1 MKIDRA
7 KLKKSCSEVPPDCQA
22 LIERLTSA
30 GQAGHEVFLQE
41 LQRIETWIFGK
52 CELFHWIEVLDLCD
66 DVLEAAAQPLHPEPR
81 PGLPG
86 GAWARVADTSLVI
99 PPQPEG
105 PAREAAKR
113 KELLLWTLHF
123 TTLLIEHSFSRH
135 LYSSMEHL
143 TALLASSDLD
153 VILAVLNL
161 LYMFSKRS
169 NFITRLNAEKRQ
181 GLLNRLTYLAS
192 SWGGRENGFGLA
204 QCCTD
209 RPVQTFPESATTLN
223 FEYHSEVPVPE
234 PDSGSTGGAS
244 GSAAWRAK
252 TEGACSTIVTT
263 LIHVKQ
269 VDRLNQTPAEIMDD
283 LLVKYTNVPD
293 ESRMLLFTYLR
304 LAASFPDY
312 QKRLKCVQAR
322 LQALS
327 VLIYTNQLTENVQS
341 LLYSGLLEELVE
353 VLEMSGDHLM
363 EIKAAALKALTS
375 IIHLDRNPHFP
386 KLNTIIDVT
395 GAASYHGFLPVLV
408 RNCITSLTANKKE
421 AQPFPQPLATALFS
435 FLYHL
440 ASYEAGGEA
449 LVSCGML
456 ESLLKV
462 IQWPSTELDHITFVT
477 RAVRVIDL
485 ITNLDMQ
492 SFQTHSGMTCFINRL
507 ELEVEHC
514 RKQQPYEIRLASGR
528 RDSLAEALEQ
538 QQAEEE
544 AARAAA
550 DDSSSPNASSGT
562 MDIDDAKPRG
572 SSTLVDHLPEE
583 EAHLAEPVPGVT
595 CLPQRSALLKS
606 MLNFLKKAIQDPAFS
621 DSIRHVMDG
630 SLPNS
635 LKHIIS
641 NAEYYGASLFLLA
654 TDVVT
659 AYVFQEP
666 SLLSSLQDKGL
677 TDVVLHALLVKDVP
691 ATREVLGSLP
701 NVFSALCLNTRG
713 LNAFVECKPFE
724 RLFKVLLSPDY
735 LPAMRRRRSSDPMG
749 DTASNLG
756 NAMDELMRH
765 QPSLKQNATTAIIKL
780 LEELCALGRDPKYVC
795 SKANPK
801 TETPAPAE
809 VQTTTNE
816 GGSSDE
822 EEEEDDETSTNQP
835 QDNTSQAE
843 QTEQTPAPLTEKQP
857 VPLVDYIHNV
867 MKFVEA
873 ILSNN
878 STDDHCR
885 EFVKQKGLEPLM
897 GILGLPNLPIDFP
910 THQAC
915 QAVAAVSKSILNLA
929 HEPLVLHQGLLQ
941 LNEVL
946 KKLQPLHTPLEA
958 PGGSVLLR
966 ELVSSPV
973 ISEATVDPQATPL
986 LHHMSAAHA
995 YIQMFVHVCRTGQSD
1010 IRAMSIDHWG
1020 SELGLSVLRGLS
1032 KLYTSLVWESTV
1044 LLALCS
1050 EDTLPP
1056 GSEFG
1061 KADMDKLLPPM
1072 PVSSTVIA
1080 AALRTTASITTVTS
1094 GTSTTTVSASGS
1106 SAATNNPPSSSISS
1120 VEKSTENEET
1130 FSPASGTSA
1139 DSNASVTAAMENL
1152 STDPD
1157 IANMDIDGTPATHPS
1172 TCSAVG
1178 TTGEKS
1184 KDKSSSILHHQIKQI
1199 KPLLSG
1205 SSRLGRALAEL
1216 FALLVKLCVGSPL
1229 RQRRG
1234 QPIPPTP
1241 ATPSAPARAVASS
1254 LTKLLAAGLSWDPPS
1269 TSPIP
1274 RFRLTFFI
1282 CSVGFTAPMLF
1293 DEKKYPYHLMLMKF
1307 MTSGGQK
1314 AFFDTFY
1321 WALSCSGTIP
1331 PEDGLEH
1338 PDLPDGTGEFLD
1350 SWLLLLEKMVNP
1362 KTILESPHILPSK
1375 PTPGFKPFDPI
1386 KYIARTHRLAFK
1398 AVMMLWGKKPLKL
1411 YGPRMSE
1418 SVLAILCHILKGEKL
1433 IEDKLLKDSAVIP
1446 SASSK
1451 IPSLTSSGPTLRT
1464 PLMQAYNLQGGSGAA
1479 ASSAASDPPANVP
1492 PAPATPAI
1500 PDPAPLPELAEPDI
1514 NPEHLERL
1522 MDMGFPRE
1530 RCLEAI
1536 QSTGSLDQAT
1546 DYLLTN
1552 PFPPPSVPV
1561 VGLSRGGAV
1570 ASGGSFSSAGPS
1582 MSGAADQ
1589 DELMRAIAISLGENV
1604 LVSGGSGQIVDN
1616 SEPRAGPS
1624 TTKKAP
1630 EEEEQE
1636 DEEMDEKEF
1645 ASIEKH
1651 VLDEFADNALQ
1662 GCLSLIDTLPDCVFK
1677 VCDLLVAVFNRNGP
1691 LIKESHLRSLG
1702 QEVGQV
1708 LDQLNANAKNDKSFE
1723 NGMDYL
1729 ITSSVA
1735 AQAAARI
1742 HLFTLLYEDC
1752 KMLCAKMVHSSC
1764 VITSMTTLLDTFQ
1777 KVVKGLRGGSNPV
1790 EVETP
1795 KWMTPMVLFI
1805 DLHEKVILGIN
1816 RRAQLKEMCTH
1827 SWKYYDIASGKWC
1840 NYMAVN
1846 NKTIDDAFWAGETS
1860 VKIQTGRR
1868 KYTIQFGSMLQANE
1882 ETGNRRPVMITI
1894 KEQTKLSKLS
1904 DSSTTNE
1911 DEDSPTPTPMD
1922 QSETPKEPSPV
1933 GVSQPENDLLK
1944 VMDGLKSPDKRTLL
1958 ESCVALIGIPVDHH
1972 ALNAVM
1978 RLCLRLTQDFEQAVL
1993 FSQLGG
1999 MKMLLGLTQASN
2011 FDGFP
2016 SLATLL
2022 VRHVMEDPETLRHT
2036 MEKVIR
2042 TCTVNASTPNNKE
2055 LHYLFRAL
2063 APAACRAP
2071 EFFVDVAKDILR
2083 VDVTLLNKRGGELE
2097 EDPRLIL
2104 KSLQPKSSSL
2114 CPNHLHEVSHSI
2126 IADLL
2131 NFLVQPDIEG
2141 DVEGPESGDTSNSA
2155 TSPNADN
2162 NGGPATTSSTPAVTP
2177 SAGTV
2182 MSVANNA
2189 TNRTQVII
2197 RNSSSGDLQ
2206 VPSTDQAVPN
2216 EGSASASTNKDPSKD
2231 DTAAASK
2238 AEDELKKRPLFTKS
2252 AVCKLLA
2259 ELVKSYGGCAKL
2271 ITEHL
2276 YECGITDLIKEE
2288 TTALAFMLDEL
2299 LISKSDKDLGTVV
2312 KTLVAAIASCNNQS
2326 EAQTTLV
2333 SEVKSALARA
2343 LTWPESN
2350 LKHNKIQALTTL
2362 VSTMIESCPSTQSP
2376 HQNSLQAFKNQ
2387 QHTMNNIVKIML
2399 KKGVIVDLARISHN
2413 LDLSSPNVAATVNAA
2428 LKPLEILTRIVN
2440 QPGNLA
2446 QRPTPGKAKM
2456 GDSAMDGQNT
2466 QNDDESGANIG
2477 TNTTN
2482 SEATRA
2488 QGDETVEPDAEATEH
2503 DISTAAESIDPNSE
2517 SQLQTVEEGNDEDF
2531 DEMMDH
2537 LLEREGNHPEILAEM
2552 MTQDESHFE
2561 ANTQDMSQ
2569 DEEDRESEN
2578 STDEEPNSEDATEEN
2593 GDIMGDDNNV
2603 AEDEEEDDEDE
2614 NDDDDDDEDDDE
2626 DDEDDEDEDEGNSP
2640 FDDDDEQED
2649 EFLDMEETIYG
2660 PPDNADHDDIDLFFH
2675 YPDGG
2680 EGPGALLDTDRA
2692 NRAVHLPLW
2701 SDHMTGS
2708 GADSGGANN
2717 GSVTNHMTPAH
2728 PLLMGRQ
2735 AGATNESATNRP
2747 GTRAIQRLRPAGG
2760 LRGYIQLNSR
2770 GAQGNPSAP
2779 AILQSFLGTNPQD
2792 LITQGLRRN
2801 TPLLVDFGFAIL
2813 DSLENEL
2820 PDMDGTGVFGNG
2832 GRAALGSI
2840 PSALVRW
2847 SDESRVIDGD
2857 SMHDCVTGLKS
2868 DIIEMIESARD
2879 QELAERRASRKK
2891 DQETEEENLQKMQKL
2906 KEAEEKARAALR
2918 ESEEHCEQESSAE
2931 ATGQSEG
2938 ANPLAS
2944 GSGNETSSSSSLMTE
2959 NLVAA
2964 ISRQIG
2970 SNPTREGAQSAM
2982 SNLNSLTDFLRQHE
2996 TEDGESLESFGRHSQ
3011 FLSELNPSVVRRAQ
3025 PAQSGQANP
3034 SGNNLDGTRDRRLII
3049 PPPLDSWGQVG
3060 QLNVPSGAEESNVS
3074 DASLP
3079 SADPAQ
3085 SRIRDEESLPGAL
3098 GPLSPSPD
3106 NSNLTQRTSP
3116 GERDVYMSNDTAE
3129 ESSPGDN
3136 GVASL
3141 IAGIPIPP
3149 TTTSPEDSSS
3159 YDIAAS
3165 STPNV
3170 NEGTLQAPQAASD
3183 PVSQAQGETTDSQ
3196 PEAGPSGTNDEADGQ
3211 EDYATILG
3219 MDVSELPEG
3228 VDPSFLAAL
3237 PEDMRQEVIDE
3248 QRRLQTIRQRA
3259 AQHVESTGVQEVN
3272 PEFLA
3277 ALPPNIQEE
3286 VLHQQRMEQ
3295 QRQAATNQNPE
3306 APVDP
3311 GEFLQTLPTTLRRS
3325 VLADMEESQMS
3336 ALPADMY
3343 TEAQNLRR
3351 EYAMVHQGANSAL
3364 SSILRNSFSNR
3375 GNQYV
3380 IGGFGNGRARGRSDR
3395 EGWTSHIYPGV
3406 NSLHSTFPT
3415 PGIKIKGRPLLD
3427 HEGLS
3432 CLLILLFI
3440 EDSKI
3445 NTTRLHRILRNLCYH
3460 APTRDWVIHSL
3471 LNILEKSN
3479 EGKLH
3484 DQANHPAVASIS
3496 FDTPPAKMRKSTSKA
3511 SSSVV
3516 ETSTPNSQGIASTSK
3531 TDRPTQWLNISM
3543 DAALGFRANVFQVQ
3557 RFGGKKSHQPNS
3569 DKSNTVG
3576 IHPGAATFVSKHTLE
3591 VLISLAKSFPSHF
3604 LPWKDLEQGSKETN
3618 GTKKSS
3624 GASKSSSSDGK
3635 KATEPAV
3642 NDFWETLLKL
3652 DLQSTSKKGKSVVRS
3667 HSTGSS
3673 LKMEDEDSQCIN
3685 FNSSPFGQLLSML
3698 SFPVIRRS
3706 SVLTDK
3712 LLRLLSLIS
3721 VGQPDVMRKSEMGK
3735 KALSPSNTTSTTETD
3750 SSPTSHE
3757 PIPADLLQLAVEVLT
3772 SKACSEEGLEDVNAL
3787 LLNLSYGPDPTRDTI
3802 LKLLLQ
3808 GAQELGNVVRQNV
3821 LQLQNEL
3828 RQLKADMT
3836 SNTEGSSESQ
3846 STLSD
3851 QSGKEKSSSRG
3862 GFVDRFTKEKVVLT
3876 APTKVKGGSEL
3887 QLPSMNTLTTK
3898 TSSQAFFLR
3907 VLKVII
3913 QLREAAL
3920 VAIKKRKAAQEAQD
3934 KAKKALAEADKADQ
3948 DEKESEEKMETD
3960 QEDEQTQKPSTE
3972 ESGGS
3977 EKKDVKEEDEALEE
3991 EGQGEESASISEA
4004 LIESLDSLSDQLQLE
4019 PLWDALSGC
4028 LKDLADT
4035 PDHHAVLV
4043 LQASVE
4049 AFFLVH
4055 AAATQPEDK
4064 KKAPQKETR
4073 QEQLAHIQEQLE
4085 PPKGDE
4091 PGAGPSS
4098 LCPSNL
4104 SKDTEKFL
4112 EFAETHRT
4120 VLNQILRQSTNHLA
4134 DGPFSVLVDHTRV
4147 LDFDIKR
4154 KYFRTELERMDENMR
4169 REDLAVHVKRENV
4182 FEDSFRELH
4191 RRTPEDWKNRFYI
4204 VFEGEEGQDAGGLLR
4219 EWYVIIS
4226 REIFN
4231 PMYALFKT
4239 SPGDK
4244 VTYMIYEQSQT
4255 NPNHLDYFK
4264 FVGRVIAK
4272 AIYDNKLLECYFT
4285 RSFYKHIL
4293 AKPVKYTDM
4302 ESEDYAFYKGLEFL
4316 IEHNVADLG
4325 YELTFSTEIRVF
4337 GVTEVKDLIPNGQN
4351 IPVTEEN
4358 KREYVRLVCQMK
4370 MTSAIRLQ
4378 LSAFLEGFYNIIPR
4392 RLISIFN
4399 EQELEL
4405 LLSGLP
4411 NVDVD
4416 DLKANTEYHKY
4427 QANSLQIVW
4436 FWRALRSFDQTDK
4449 AKFMQFVTGSSKV
4462 PLQGFGALEGM
4473 NGPQKFQIHRDDRST
4488 DRLPSAHTC
4497 FNQLDLPA
4505 YETYDKLRT
4514 YLLKAVQECSEGF
4527 GFA

>member
-1 MKIDRA
+1 MKIDRG
-7 KLKKSCSEVPPDCQA
+7 KLKKSCSEVPPDCKA
-22 LIERLTSA
+22 LIERLTAA
-30 GQAGHEVFLQE
+30 GQAGQEVFLQE

-66 DVLEAAAQPLHPEPR
+66 DVLEAAAQPLHPPDSAR

-86 GAWARVADTSLVI
+86 GAWARAADAALAT

-209 RPVQTFPESATTLN
+209 RPVHAFPESATTLN

-234 PDSGSTGGAS
+234 PESGAS
-244 GSAAWRAK
+244 AGPGGSHAGWRAK
-252 TEGACSTIVTT
+252 SEGACSTIVTT

-283 LLVKYTNVPD
+283 LLVKYTNVPE

-353 VLEMSGDHLM
+353 VLEMNGDHLM

-492 SFQTHSGMTCFINRL
+492 SFQTHAGMTCFINRL

-550 DDSSSPNASSGT
+550 DDSSSPNALNLGI
-562 MDIDDAKPRG
+562 MDIDDAKPGG
-572 SSTLVDHLPEE
+572 SSTVVEE
-583 EAHLAEPVPGVT
+583 EVHLTEPVPGVT

-843 QTEQTPAPLTEKQP
+843 QIEQTPAPLTEKQP

-1072 PVSSTVIA
+1072 SANSVIVS
-1080 AALRTTASITTVTS
+1080 ALRTTASTAT
-1094 GTSTTTVSASGS
+1094 TSTTTATSGTNAIAAASSS
-1106 SAATNNPPSSSISS
+1106 SAASNNQSSSASS
-1120 VEKSTENEET
+1120 IEKSTENEET

-1157 IANMDIDGTPATHPS
+1157 IANMDIDGTPANNPS
-1172 TCSAVG
+1172 TSSTLG
-1178 TTGEKS
+1178 TAGEKS

-1241 ATPSAPARAVASS
+1241 ATPSPPARAVASS

-1331 PEDGLEH
+1331 SEEGLEH

-1433 IEDKLLKDSAVIP
+1433 IEEKLLKDNAAIP
-1446 SASSK
+1446 GASK

-1464 PLMQAYNLQGGSGAA
+1464 PLMQAYNLQSS
-1479 ASSAASDPPANVP
+1479 ASSSSSEPPAAVP
-1492 PAPATPAI
+1492 PSSATPAI
-1500 PDPAPLPELAEPDI
+1500 PIPAPLPELAEPDI

-1530 RCLEAI
+1530 RCIEAI

-1561 VGLSRGGAV
+1561 VGQSRGA
-1570 ASGGSFSSAGPS
+1570 AGGSSFQSASIPGV
-1582 MSGAADQ
+1582 ADQ

-1604 LVSGGSGQIVDN
+1604 LDSGGNGQSADN

-1624 TTKKAP
+1624 TSKKAL
-1630 EEEEQE
+1630 EEE

-1645 ASIEKH
+1645 APLEKH
-1651 VLDEFADNALQ
+1651 VLDEFADNALE

-1752 KMLCAKMVHSSC
+1752 KMLCAKMVHSSR
-1764 VITSMTTLLDTFQ
+1764 VISSMTTLLDTFQ
-1777 KVVKGLRGGSNPV
+1777 KVVKGLRGGVTPF

-1816 RRAQLKEMCTH
+1816 RRAQLKEV
-1827 SWKYYDIASGKWC
+1827 SSSNKNFY
-1840 NYMAVN
+1840 N
-1846 NKTIDDAFWAGETS
+1846 NVHLESTLQFTYLRYLSRYVRIVGSTTI
-1860 VKIQTGRR
+1860 
-1868 KYTIQFGSMLQANE
+1868 LQA
-1882 ETGNRRPVMITI
+1882 GNGATIWLLITKPLMMRFGQVRRVS
-1894 KEQTKLSKLS
+1894 KFKLVGE
-1904 DSSTTNE
+1904 ST
-1911 DEDSPTPTPMD
+1911 
-1922 QSETPKEPSPV
+1922 
-1933 GVSQPENDLLK
+1933 
-1944 VMDGLKSPDKRTLL
+1944 
-1958 ESCVALIGIPVDHH
+1958 
-1972 ALNAVM
+1972 
-1978 RLCLRLTQDFEQAVL
+1978 L
-1993 FSQLGG
+1993 FSL
-1999 MKMLLGLTQASN
+1999 
-2011 FDGFP
+2011 
-2016 SLATLL
+2016 
-2022 VRHVMEDPETLRHT
+2022 E
-2036 MEKVIR
+2036 
-2042 TCTVNASTPNNKE
+2042 
-2055 LHYLFRAL
+2055 
-2063 APAACRAP
+2063 AC
-2071 EFFVDVAKDILR
+2071 
-2083 VDVTLLNKRGGELE
+2083 
-2097 EDPRLIL
+2097 
-2104 KSLQPKSSSL
+2104 
-2114 CPNHLHEVSHSI
+2114 
-2126 IADLL
+2126 
-2131 NFLVQPDIEG
+2131 
-2141 DVEGPESGDTSNSA
+2141 
-2155 TSPNADN
+2155 
-2162 NGGPATTSSTPAVTP
+2162 
-2177 SAGTV
+2177 
-2182 MSVANNA
+2182 
-2189 TNRTQVII
+2189 
-2197 RNSSSGDLQ
+2197 
-2206 VPSTDQAVPN
+2206 
-2216 EGSASASTNKDPSKD
+2216 
-2231 DTAAASK
+2231 
-2238 AEDELKKRPLFTKS
+2238 
-2252 AVCKLLA
+2252 
-2259 ELVKSYGGCAKL
+2259 
-2271 ITEHL
+2271 
-2276 YECGITDLIKEE
+2276 
-2288 TTALAFMLDEL
+2288 
-2299 LISKSDKDLGTVV
+2299 
-2312 KTLVAAIASCNNQS
+2312 
-2326 EAQTTLV
+2326 
-2333 SEVKSALARA
+2333 
-2343 LTWPESN
+2343 
-2350 LKHNKIQALTTL
+2350 
-2362 VSTMIESCPSTQSP
+2362 
-2376 HQNSLQAFKNQ
+2376 
-2387 QHTMNNIVKIML
+2387 
-2399 KKGVIVDLARISHN
+2399 
-2413 LDLSSPNVAATVNAA
+2413 
-2428 LKPLEILTRIVN
+2428 
-2440 QPGNLA
+2440 
-2446 QRPTPGKAKM
+2446 
-2456 GDSAMDGQNT
+2456 
-2466 QNDDESGANIG
+2466 
-2477 TNTTN
+2477 
-2482 SEATRA
+2482 
-2488 QGDETVEPDAEATEH
+2488 
-2503 DISTAAESIDPNSE
+2503 
-2517 SQLQTVEEGNDEDF
+2517 
-2531 DEMMDH
+2531 
-2537 LLEREGNHPEILAEM
+2537 
-2552 MTQDESHFE
+2552 
-2561 ANTQDMSQ
+2561 
-2569 DEEDRESEN
+2569 
-2578 STDEEPNSEDATEEN
+2578 
-2593 GDIMGDDNNV
+2593 
-2603 AEDEEEDDEDE
+2603 
-2614 NDDDDDDEDDDE
+2614 
-2626 DDEDDEDEDEGNSP
+2626 
-2640 FDDDDEQED
+2640 
-2649 EFLDMEETIYG
+2649 
-2660 PPDNADHDDIDLFFH
+2660 
-2675 YPDGG
+2675 
-2680 EGPGALLDTDRA
+2680 
-2692 NRAVHLPLW
+2692 
-2701 SDHMTGS
+2701 
-2708 GADSGGANN
+2708 
-2717 GSVTNHMTPAH
+2717 
-2728 PLLMGRQ
+2728 
-2735 AGATNESATNRP
+2735 
-2747 GTRAIQRLRPAGG
+2747 
-2760 LRGYIQLNSR
+2760 
-2770 GAQGNPSAP
+2770 
-2779 AILQSFLGTNPQD
+2779 
-2792 LITQGLRRN
+2792 
-2801 TPLLVDFGFAIL
+2801 
-2813 DSLENEL
+2813 
-2820 PDMDGTGVFGNG
+2820 
-2832 GRAALGSI
+2832 
-2840 PSALVRW
+2840 
-2847 SDESRVIDGD
+2847 
-2857 SMHDCVTGLKS
+2857 
-2868 DIIEMIESARD
+2868 
-2879 QELAERRASRKK
+2879 
-2891 DQETEEENLQKMQKL
+2891 
-2906 KEAEEKARAALR
+2906 
-2918 ESEEHCEQESSAE
+2918 
-2931 ATGQSEG
+2931 
-2938 ANPLAS
+2938 
-2944 GSGNETSSSSSLMTE
+2944 
-2959 NLVAA
+2959 
-2964 ISRQIG
+2964 
-2970 SNPTREGAQSAM
+2970 
-2982 SNLNSLTDFLRQHE
+2982 
-2996 TEDGESLESFGRHSQ
+2996 
-3011 FLSELNPSVVRRAQ
+3011 
-3025 PAQSGQANP
+3025 
-3034 SGNNLDGTRDRRLII
+3034 
-3049 PPPLDSWGQVG
+3049 
-3060 QLNVPSGAEESNVS
+3060 
-3074 DASLP
+3074 
-3079 SADPAQ
+3079 
-3085 SRIRDEESLPGAL
+3085 
-3098 GPLSPSPD
+3098 
-3106 NSNLTQRTSP
+3106 
-3116 GERDVYMSNDTAE
+3116 
-3129 ESSPGDN
+3129 
-3136 GVASL
+3136 
-3141 IAGIPIPP
+3141 
-3149 TTTSPEDSSS
+3149 
-3159 YDIAAS
+3159 
-3165 STPNV
+3165 
-3170 NEGTLQAPQAASD
+3170 
-3183 PVSQAQGETTDSQ
+3183 
-3196 PEAGPSGTNDEADGQ
+3196 
-3211 EDYATILG
+3211 
-3219 MDVSELPEG
+3219 
-3228 VDPSFLAAL
+3228 
-3237 PEDMRQEVIDE
+3237 
-3248 QRRLQTIRQRA
+3248 
-3259 AQHVESTGVQEVN
+3259 
-3272 PEFLA
+3272 
-3277 ALPPNIQEE
+3277 
-3286 VLHQQRMEQ
+3286 
-3295 QRQAATNQNPE
+3295 
-3306 APVDP
+3306 
-3311 GEFLQTLPTTLRRS
+3311 
-3325 VLADMEESQMS
+3325 
-3336 ALPADMY
+3336 
-3343 TEAQNLRR
+3343 
-3351 EYAMVHQGANSAL
+3351 
-3364 SSILRNSFSNR
+3364 
-3375 GNQYV
+3375 
-3380 IGGFGNGRARGRSDR
+3380 
-3395 EGWTSHIYPGV
+3395 
-3406 NSLHSTFPT
+3406 
-3415 PGIKIKGRPLLD
+3415 
-3427 HEGLS
+3427 
-3432 CLLILLFI
+3432 
-3440 EDSKI
+3440 
-3445 NTTRLHRILRNLCYH
+3445 
-3460 APTRDWVIHSL
+3460 
-3471 LNILEKSN
+3471 
-3479 EGKLH
+3479 
-3484 DQANHPAVASIS
+3484 
-3496 FDTPPAKMRKSTSKA
+3496 
-3511 SSSVV
+3511 
-3516 ETSTPNSQGIASTSK
+3516 
-3531 TDRPTQWLNISM
+3531 
-3543 DAALGFRANVFQVQ
+3543 
-3557 RFGGKKSHQPNS
+3557 
-3569 DKSNTVG
+3569 
-3576 IHPGAATFVSKHTLE
+3576 
-3591 VLISLAKSFPSHF
+3591 
-3604 LPWKDLEQGSKETN
+3604 
-3618 GTKKSS
+3618 
-3624 GASKSSSSDGK
+3624 
-3635 KATEPAV
+3635 
-3642 NDFWETLLKL
+3642 
-3652 DLQSTSKKGKSVVRS
+3652 
-3667 HSTGSS
+3667 
-3673 LKMEDEDSQCIN
+3673 
-3685 FNSSPFGQLLSML
+3685 
-3698 SFPVIRRS
+3698 
-3706 SVLTDK
+3706 
-3712 LLRLLSLIS
+3712 
-3721 VGQPDVMRKSEMGK
+3721 
-3735 KALSPSNTTSTTETD
+3735 
-3750 SSPTSHE
+3750 
-3757 PIPADLLQLAVEVLT
+3757 
-3772 SKACSEEGLEDVNAL
+3772 
-3787 LLNLSYGPDPTRDTI
+3787 
-3802 LKLLLQ
+3802 
-3808 GAQELGNVVRQNV
+3808 
-3821 LQLQNEL
+3821 
-3828 RQLKADMT
+3828 
-3836 SNTEGSSESQ
+3836 
-3846 STLSD
+3846 
-3851 QSGKEKSSSRG
+3851 
-3862 GFVDRFTKEKVVLT
+3862 
-3876 APTKVKGGSEL
+3876 
-3887 QLPSMNTLTTK
+3887 
-3898 TSSQAFFLR
+3898 
-3907 VLKVII
+3907 
-3913 QLREAAL
+3913 
-3920 VAIKKRKAAQEAQD
+3920 
-3934 KAKKALAEADKADQ
+3934 
-3948 DEKESEEKMETD
+3948 
-3960 QEDEQTQKPSTE
+3960 
-3972 ESGGS
+3972 
-3977 EKKDVKEEDEALEE
+3977 
-3991 EGQGEESASISEA
+3991 
-4004 LIESLDSLSDQLQLE
+4004 
-4019 PLWDALSGC
+4019 
-4028 LKDLADT
+4028 
-4035 PDHHAVLV
+4035 
-4043 LQASVE
+4043 
-4049 AFFLVH
+4049 
-4055 AAATQPEDK
+4055 
-4064 KKAPQKETR
+4064 
-4073 QEQLAHIQEQLE
+4073 
-4085 PPKGDE
+4085 
-4091 PGAGPSS
+4091 
-4098 LCPSNL
+4098 
-4104 SKDTEKFL
+4104 
-4112 EFAETHRT
+4112 
-4120 VLNQILRQSTNHLA
+4120 
-4134 DGPFSVLVDHTRV
+4134 
-4147 LDFDIKR
+4147 
-4154 KYFRTELERMDENMR
+4154 
-4169 REDLAVHVKRENV
+4169 
-4182 FEDSFRELH
+4182 
-4191 RRTPEDWKNRFYI
+4191 
-4204 VFEGEEGQDAGGLLR
+4204 
-4219 EWYVIIS
+4219 
-4226 REIFN
+4226 
-4231 PMYALFKT
+4231 
-4239 SPGDK
+4239 
-4244 VTYMIYEQSQT
+4244 
-4255 NPNHLDYFK
+4255 
-4264 FVGRVIAK
+4264 
-4272 AIYDNKLLECYFT
+4272 
-4285 RSFYKHIL
+4285 YK
-4293 AKPVKYTDM
+4293 
-4302 ESEDYAFYKGLEFL
+4302 
-4316 IEHNVADLG
+4316 
-4325 YELTFSTEIRVF
+4325 
-4337 GVTEVKDLIPNGQN
+4337 
-4351 IPVTEEN
+4351 
-4358 KREYVRLVCQMK
+4358 
-4370 MTSAIRLQ
+4370 
-4378 LSAFLEGFYNIIPR
+4378 
-4392 RLISIFN
+4392 
-4399 EQELEL
+4399 
-4405 LLSGLP
+4405 
-4411 NVDVD
+4411 
-4416 DLKANTEYHKY
+4416 
-4427 QANSLQIVW
+4427 
-4436 FWRALRSFDQTDK
+4436 
-4449 AKFMQFVTGSSKV
+4449 
-4462 PLQGFGALEGM
+4462 
-4473 NGPQKFQIHRDDRST
+4473 
-4488 DRLPSAHTC
+4488 
-4497 FNQLDLPA
+4497 
-4505 YETYDKLRT
+4505 
-4514 YLLKAVQECSEGF
+4514 
-4527 GFA
+4527 

>member
-1 MKIDRA
+1 MKIDRG
-7 KLKKSCSEVPPDCQA
+7 KLKKSCSEVPPDCKA
-22 LIERLTSA
+22 LIERLTAA
-30 GQAGHEVFLQE
+30 GQAGQEVFLQE

-66 DVLEAAAQPLHPEPR
+66 DVLEAAAQPLHPPDSAR

-86 GAWARVADTSLVI
+86 GAWARAADAALAT

-209 RPVQTFPESATTLN
+209 RPVHAFPESATTLN

-234 PDSGSTGGAS
+234 PESGAS
-244 GSAAWRAK
+244 AGPGGSHAGWRAK
-252 TEGACSTIVTT
+252 SEGACSTIVTT

-283 LLVKYTNVPD
+283 LLVKYTNVPE

-353 VLEMSGDHLM
+353 VLEMNGDHLM

-492 SFQTHSGMTCFINRL
+492 SFQTHAGMTCFINRL

-550 DDSSSPNASSGT
+550 DDSSSPNALNLGI
-562 MDIDDAKPRG
+562 MDIDDAKPGG
-572 SSTLVDHLPEE
+572 SSTVVEE
-583 EAHLAEPVPGVT
+583 EVHLTEPVPGVT

-843 QTEQTPAPLTEKQP
+843 QIEQTPAPLTEKQP

-1072 PVSSTVIA
+1072 SANSVIVS
-1080 AALRTTASITTVTS
+1080 ALRTTASTAT
-1094 GTSTTTVSASGS
+1094 TSTTTATSGTNAIAAASSS
-1106 SAATNNPPSSSISS
+1106 SAASNNQSSSASS
-1120 VEKSTENEET
+1120 IEKSTENEET

-1157 IANMDIDGTPATHPS
+1157 IANMDIDGTPANNPS
-1172 TCSAVG
+1172 TSSTLG
-1178 TTGEKS
+1178 TAGEKS

-1241 ATPSAPARAVASS
+1241 ATPSPPARAVASS

-1331 PEDGLEH
+1331 SEEGLEH

-1433 IEDKLLKDSAVIP
+1433 IEEKLLKDNAAIP
-1446 SASSK
+1446 GASK

-1464 PLMQAYNLQGGSGAA
+1464 PLMQAYNLQSS
-1479 ASSAASDPPANVP
+1479 ASSSSSEPPAAVP
-1492 PAPATPAI
+1492 PSSATPAI
-1500 PDPAPLPELAEPDI
+1500 PIPAPLPELAEPDI

-1530 RCLEAI
+1530 RCIEAI

-1561 VGLSRGGAV
+1561 VGQSRGA
-1570 ASGGSFSSAGPS
+1570 AGGSSFQSASIPGV
-1582 MSGAADQ
+1582 ADQ

-1604 LVSGGSGQIVDN
+1604 LDSGGNGQSADN

-1624 TTKKAP
+1624 TSKKAL
-1630 EEEEQE
+1630 EEE

-1645 ASIEKH
+1645 APLEKH
-1651 VLDEFADNALQ
+1651 VLDEFADNALE

-1752 KMLCAKMVHSSC
+1752 KMLCAKMVHSSR
-1764 VITSMTTLLDTFQ
+1764 VISSMTTLLDTFQ
-1777 KVVKGLRGGSNPV
+1777 KVVKGLRGGVTPF

-1816 RRAQLKEMCTH
+1816 RRAQLKEICTH

-1894 KEQTKLSKLS
+1894 KEQTKLS

-1922 QSETPKEPSPV
+1922 QSETPKEPSST
-1933 GVSQPENDLLK
+1933 GGSQPDHDLLK
-1944 VMDGLKSPDKRTLL
+1944 VMDGLKSTDKRTLL

-2097 EDPRLIL
+2097 DDPRLIL
-2104 KSLQPKSSSL
+2104 KSLQPKSGSAGPIS
-2114 CPNHLHEVSHSI
+2114 LHEVSHTV

-2131 NFLVQPDIEG
+2131 NFLVQPDMDGE
-2141 DVEGPESGDTSNSA
+2141 VEGTETGETGNPGVTSNV
-2155 TSPNADN
+2155 DN
-2162 NGGPATTSSTPAVTP
+2162 NGGVATSNSTPAVTP
-2177 SAGTV
+2177 STGAA

-2216 EGSASASTNKDPSKD
+2216 EGSANVPTNKEASKD
-2231 DTAAASK
+2231 ENATNSK

-2271 ITEHL
+2271 ITDHV

-2288 TTALAFMLDEL
+2288 TSALAFMLDEL
-2299 LISKSDKDLGTVV
+2299 LISKSDKELGTVV

-2333 SEVKSALARA
+2333 SEVKSALSRA

-2362 VSTMIESCPSTQSP
+2362 VSTMIESCPSSQSL

-2446 QRPTPGKAKM
+2446 QRPAPGKAKM
-2456 GDSAMDGQNT
+2456 GDGLDGQNT
-2466 QNDDESGANIG
+2466 QNDEDGGGANMG

-2488 QGDETVEPDAEATEH
+2488 QGDETVEADAEATEH

-2537 LLEREGNHPEILAEM
+2537 LLEREGNHPEILAEVIEHAIIDSDDTQHDSQM

-2561 ANTQDMSQ
+2561 ANAQDMSQ

-2593 GDIMGDDNNV
+2593 GDIMGDDTNV

-2614 NDDDDDDEDDDE
+2614 NDDDDDDEEDDE

-2680 EGPGALLDTDRA
+2680 EGPGALLDTERA

-2708 GADSGGANN
+2708 GADAGGANS

-2735 AGATNESATNRP
+2735 AGTTTDNATNRP
-2747 GTRAIQRLRPAGG
+2747 GTRAIQRLRPGGG

-2770 GAQGNPSAP
+2770 NAQGNPSAP

-2792 LITQGLRRN
+2792 LISQGLRRN

-2820 PDMDGTGVFGNG
+2820 PDMDGAGMFGTG

-2840 PSALVRW
+2840 PTALVRW

-2868 DIIEMIESARD
+2868 DIIEVIENARD

-2891 DQETEEENLQKMQKL
+2891 DQEAEEENLQKMQKL

-2918 ESEEHCEQESSAE
+2918 ESEEHQEQEASSN
-2931 ATGQSEG
+2931 ATEQPEVSNNPIVSE
-2938 ANPLAS
+2938 S
-2944 GSGNETSSSSSLMTE
+2944 SNETSSSTSSSTSRMTE

-2996 TEDGESLESFGRHSQ
+2996 TDDGETPESFSRHSQ
-3011 FLSELNPSVVRRAQ
+3011 FLSELNPSVVRTTQ
-3025 PAQSGQANP
+3025 PPHHGESNT
-3034 SGNNLDGTRDRRLII
+3034 SGNNSDGSREMPPIV
-3049 PPPLDSWGQVG
+3049 PPPLDSWGPVG
-3060 QLNVPSGAEESNVS
+3060 RSSIPSASEESARVS
-3074 DASLP
+3074 EIGLSSGNP
-3079 SADPAQ
+3079 VQ
-3085 SRIRDEESLPGAL
+3085 SRNRGEESLTGTLA
-3098 GPLSPSPD
+3098 PLSPSPD
-3106 NSNLTQRTSP
+3106 NSNLDPRTSP
-3116 GERDVYMSNDTAE
+3116 SERDVYMSNERGEGNSPSDGAA
-3129 ESSPGDN
+3129 SS
-3136 GVASL
+3136 L
-3141 IAGIPIPP
+3141 MAGIPIPP
-3149 TTTSPEDSSS
+3149 TTSLEDSSS
-3159 YDIAAS
+3159 YDITAS
-3165 STPNV
+3165 STPNINV
-3170 NEGTLQAPQAASD
+3170 GTQGAP
-3183 PVSQAQGETTDSQ
+3183 PVSSESTRQSQAESSEPQ
-3196 PEAGPSGTNDEADGQ
+3196 PEAGPSGTNDGDSGQ

-3259 AQHVESTGVQEVN
+3259 AQHVEITGVQEVN

-3380 IGGFGNGRARGRSDR
+3380 IGGFGNGRARSRGDR

-3406 NSLHSTFPT
+3406 NPLHSTFPT

-3484 DQANHPAVASIS
+3484 DQTNHPAVASIS
-3496 FDTPPAKMRKSTSKA
+3496 FDTPPAKMRKSTSK
-3511 SSSVV
+3511 SGGGSVV
-3516 ETSTPNSQGIASTSK
+3516 ETSTPNSQGITSSSK
-3531 TDRPTQWLNISM
+3531 NDRPTQWLNISM

-3557 RFGGKKSHQPNS
+3557 RFGGKKSHQLNS
-3569 DKSNTVG
+3569 DKSSTVG

-3604 LPWKDLEQGSKETN
+3604 LPWKDLEQGSKDHN
-3618 GTKKSS
+3618 GSKKSS

-3635 KATEPAV
+3635 KATESSV

-3673 LKMEDEDSQCIN
+3673 LKIEDEDSQCIN

-3721 VGQPDVMRKSEMGK
+3721 VGQPDIMRKSEMAK
-3735 KALSPSNTTSTTETD
+3735 KSSSPSNTSSMTEAD
-3750 SSPTSHE
+3750 SAVPSHE
-3757 PIPADLLQLAVEVLT
+3757 PIPADLLKLAVEVLT

-3821 LQLQNEL
+3821 IQLQNEL

-3836 SNTEGSSESQ
+3836 SNIEATSESQ
-3846 STLSD
+3846 SSE
-3851 QSGKEKSSSRG
+3851 QSGKEKPSSRG
-3862 GFVDRFTKEKVVLT
+3862 AFVDRFTKESVVLT

-3887 QLPSMNTLTTK
+3887 QLPSMNALTTK

-3934 KAKKALAEADKADQ
+3934 KAKKPMVEANKADQ
-3948 DEKESEEKMETD
+3948 EVNESEEKMETD
-3960 QEDEQTQKPSTE
+3960 QEDDQPSKVSKE
-3972 ESGGS
+3972 KDGSGQ
-3977 EKKDVKEEDEALEE
+3977 EDDRLDT
-3991 EGQGEESASISEA
+3991 EGQEKSSET
-4004 LIESLDSLSDQLQLE
+4004 LVESLDSLSDQLQLE

-4064 KKAPQKETR
+4064 KKTPQKETK

-4085 PPKGDE
+4085 PPKADE

-4370 MTSAIRLQ
+4370 MTSAIRKQ